1 MQVVAADSVL
11 KRCESR
17 QFLKVSHTRGS
28 RCSNAAHV
36 FSQATFS
43 VKAAVFQR
51 EYEQPSD
58 FTCMPSY
65 LLEREQFFIIHLIL
79 IFRHTVTVMR
89 HIAILLL
96 LLLLQ
101 RL

>member
-1 MQVVAADSVL
+1 MVAADSVL

-17 QFLKVSHTRGS
+17 QFLKVSHTRGF
-28 RCSNAAHV
+28 RCSNAAHA

-43 VKAAVFQR
+43 VKAAVFQH

-65 LLEREQFFIIHLIL
+65 LLEREQIFITPIIL
-79 IFRHTVTVMR
+79 IFRHSVTVMC
-89 HIAILLL
+89 HIAML
-96 LLLLQ
+96 
-101 RL
+101 